1 MYFYFKIKYHLFLH
15 LFSRLVQLISINIQT
30 EVRRNTVFE
39 RLYFQSTI
47 FEYYFLGSRV
57 LEQQLLMCIVA
68 RGGAEVFHEM
78 RIPCWDTAGAAI
90 IVTGV
95 GGVQVKMD
103 VTGKIMRQ
111 WIVFPFPSLGLS
123 SICGV
128 KKSLMHM
135 IAWLLRQ
142 TGYIILCKIKI
153 NIRR

>member
-47 FEYYFLGSRV
+47 FEYYFLGSGV

-68 RGGAEVFHEM
+68 RGGAEVFYEM
-78 RIPCWDTAGAAI
+78 RIHCWDTAGAAI

-111 WIVFPFPSLGLS
+111 
-123 SICGV
+123 
-128 KKSLMHM
+128 
-135 IAWLLRQ
+135 
-142 TGYIILCKIKI
+142 
-153 NIRR
+153 